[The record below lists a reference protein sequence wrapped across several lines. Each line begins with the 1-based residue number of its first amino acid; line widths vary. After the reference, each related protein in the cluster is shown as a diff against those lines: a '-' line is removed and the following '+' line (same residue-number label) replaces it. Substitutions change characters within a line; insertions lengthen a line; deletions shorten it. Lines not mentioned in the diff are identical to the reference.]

1 VHVQAKGFSALGT
14 QLYPPDVPENAC
26 NFLSRQ
32 LDPAGRMALTL
43 QLRPAESQHPLGRG
57 RSSARVELVL
67 A

>member
-43 QLRPAESQHPLGRG
+43 PLGRG